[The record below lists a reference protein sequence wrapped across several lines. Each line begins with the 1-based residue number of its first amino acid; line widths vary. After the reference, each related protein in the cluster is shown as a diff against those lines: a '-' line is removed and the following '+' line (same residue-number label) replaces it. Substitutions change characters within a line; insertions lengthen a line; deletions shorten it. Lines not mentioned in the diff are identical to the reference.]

1 MARDAMMPRDRRLGD
16 ALRAVLTR
24 PDEETFVRRVLARI
38 EESGTWWDV
47 LGQWARPGLAAALL
61 LAVAGGFW
69 LGSRV
74 LPPAAAVFEDA
85 PPAAGTAGRVASLLN
100 APEPPAVDV
109 ILAVVNGQD

>member
-1 MARDAMMPRDRRLGD
+1 MRRDRQLGD

-24 PDEETFVRRVLARI
+24 PDEEAFVRRVLARLG
-38 EESGTWWDV
+38 ETGTWWEV

-61 LAVAGGFW
+61 LAVVGGFW

-74 LPPAAAVFEDA
+74 LPPAGVALEDTPA
-85 PPAAGTAGRVASLLN
+85 AAGTAGRMAALLN

-109 ILAVVNGQD
+109 ILAVVNDQD